1 MKKIILL
8 ALFALFVT
16 GCDSGMAGTDQ
27 VKKGI
32 EEQDITIPND
42 LPQQLKEI
50 DKSKVNTAIQFES
63 KSFLDL
69 MDSVFFEN
77 RDQEGYQRTTHRV
90 YKAGDQFE
98 IDPDGLS
105 PTARY
110 EVEFLKF
117 NYEERKFET
126 IIEKTVERQDPSYF
140 ITIPDEENVAY
151 YIEQV
156 AIGENDEIRKQEY
169 HQIFVPYNEIN
180 ARIDLDKTH
189 YSPEEKM
196 TVTLTNL
203 GTIELNTGYGV
214 ILDKWNGE
222 SWEQFE
228 FEQMAPDIGILLR
241 NGDTF
246 SQDVEL
252 SQLEKGTYRVIET
265 LTEDD
270 RISASFTIE

>member
-16 GCDSGMAGTDQ
+16 GCNSGTAGTDQ
-27 VKKGI
+27 VKKEK
-32 EEQDITIPND
+32 EEPDITIPND

-69 MDSVFFEN
+69 MDSIFFEN
-77 RDQEGYQRTTHRV
+77 RDQEGYQLTTHRV

-98 IDPDGLS
+98 IDPDRLS

-117 NYEERKFET
+117 NYDERKFET
-126 IIEKTVERQDPSYF
+126 ILEKTVERQDPSYF
-140 ITIPDEENVAY
+140 ITIPDEENAVY

-156 AIGENDEIRKQEY
+156 ALGEMDEIRKQEY
-169 HQIFVPYNEIN
+169 HQIFVPYNERN

-203 GTIELNTGYGV
+203 GTIELGTGYGV
-214 ILDKWNGE
+214 ILEKWNGE
-222 SWEQFE
+222 AWAQFE
-228 FEQMAPDIGILLR
+228 FEQMVTLQMFILR
-241 NGDTF
+241 NGGTF

-252 SQLEKGTYRVIET
+252 SQLEKGTYRVIQT